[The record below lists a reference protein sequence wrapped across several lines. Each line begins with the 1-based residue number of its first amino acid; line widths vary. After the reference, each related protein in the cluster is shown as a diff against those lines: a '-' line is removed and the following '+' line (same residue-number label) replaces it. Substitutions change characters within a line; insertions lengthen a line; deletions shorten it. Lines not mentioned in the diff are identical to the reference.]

1 MYIDKYKKAI
11 SLIDDMSLSLQSN
24 KVMIENDEF
33 DISLNNIKH
42 ILTQKTFKVAVVGA
56 IKSGKSTML
65 NAFIGRDLLPN
76 QNAPCIPAVP
86 PDW

>member
-76 QNAPCIPAVP
+76 QDRKSVV
-86 PDW
+86 